1 MPTTVVTGSA
11 SGIGRAVHELLE
23 ERGHRVIGVDLKDA
37 EITAD
42 LSSVSGREAAIRE
55 IRGLTGGTLD
65 GLVCCA
71 GLGVT
76 APDSGLI
83 LRVNHFAV
91 TALLDGLFDDLCR
104 GQSPA
109 ALVIGSVAAS
119 QLVGQEVPL
128 VETLLA
134 GDEDAAVAQIRDLD
148 KPQLAYAASKYAV
161 TRFARRRAVAWGPSG
176 VRLNVV
182 APGAVETPLHKA
194 SSEDPRFGE
203 AVKNFVAPLGRAAQP
218 AEVAELV
225 GFLQSE
231 AASFIHG
238 AVLYADGGMDAMMK
252 EATF

>member
-11 SGIGRAVHELLE
+11 SGIGRAVYELLK
-23 ERGHRVIGVDLKDA
+23 ERGQRVIGVDLKDA

-42 LSSVSGREAAIRE
+42 LSSVAGREAAIRE
-55 IRGLTGGTLD
+55 IRALTGGTLD

-76 APDSGLI
+76 APDTGLI

-91 TALLDGLFDDLCR
+91 TALLDGLFDDLRR

-119 QLVGQEVPL
+119 HLVGQEVPL

-134 GDEDAAVAQIRDLD
+134 GNEAAAVEQIRDLD

-161 TRFARRRAVAWGPSG
+161 TRFARRRAVEWGASG

-182 APGAVETPLHKA
+182 APGAVDTPLHEA
-194 SSEDPRFGE
+194 SREDPRFGE

-218 AEVAELV
+218 AEIAELV

-231 AASFIHG
+231 SASFVHG
-238 AVLYADGGMDAMMK
+238 AVLYADGGMDAMTK
-252 EATF
+252 EAIF